1 MSTGNGCDRTE
12 GIGSLIRRYRQERQM
27 SQRQLASAAGISLG
41 TLRDLE
47 QGRTRG
53 PRWGA
58 VEDLVA
64 VLGLGL
70 AQRAELTRARRVS
83 RPTTAGTPPSV
94 PAGLR
99 IDVLG
104 PLVVRRGGETVSL
117 GSPRQRAVL
126 GLLALQES
134 RGIHRDSI
142 IDALWPDRPP
152 STAVTKVQAY
162 LSRLRKLLGDYP
174 IVRIDACY
182 RLDGGTCGLDLT
194 VFRDLIRQAQ
204 QAASRLDHAR
214 ACDLYQRAL
223 GLWRGDVLADIDLLR
238 EHPSAVEA
246 ECRRCEAV
254 LGYAETAASA
264 GYNDRVLPDLREL
277 CAREPLNE
285 TAQAHL
291 MLALAAA
298 GQQAAAL
305 RVFTNTRDRLS
316 TELGIDPS
324 PVLAGAHI
332 QVLRQSGRLHR

>member
-1 MSTGNGCDRTE
+1 
-12 GIGSLIRRYRQERQM
+12 
-27 SQRQLASAAGISLG
+27 
-41 TLRDLE
+41 
-47 QGRTRG
+47 
-53 PRWGA
+53 
-58 VEDLVA
+58 
-64 VLGLGL
+64 
-70 AQRAELTRARRVS
+70 
-83 RPTTAGTPPSV
+83 
-94 PAGLR
+94 
-99 IDVLG
+99 VLG
-104 PLVVRRGGETVSL
+104 PLAVWRGGETVPL

-134 RGIHRDSI
+134 REVHRDSI
-142 IDALWPDRPP
+142 IDTLWPEGPPP
-152 STAVTKVQAY
+152 SAVTQVQGY
-162 LSRLRKLLGDYP
+162 LSRLGKLLGDHP
-174 IVRIDACY
+174 IIRIDACY
-182 RLDGGTCGLDLT
+182 RLDDGTCGLDLT
-194 VFRDLIRQAQ
+194 VFRDLIRQAR
-204 QAASRLDHAR
+204 QAASRRDRAR

-238 EHPSAVEA
+238 EHPAAVEV

-254 LGYAETAASA
+254 LGYAEAAASA

-332 QVLRQSGRLHR
+332 QVLRQVGRLHG